1 MELVSTGLIKSL
13 THHVIYLIVPVAVL
27 AAMRTCFDPDAL
39 GTLPQIRLYA
49 FRSQKHGSLA
59 MLLDHLSGRLPVHV
73 VVGERFADLDNLGT
87 GQKGCPHITAL
98 IEPATARPRPE
109 SCGTSMDMS
118 IALRFARPRPSG
130 R

>member
-1 MELVSTGLIKSL
+1 
-13 THHVIYLIVPVAVL
+13 
-27 AAMRTCFDPDAL
+27 MRKRFAPDAL

-49 FRSQKHGSLA
+49 FRSQRHDSLA
-59 MLLDHLSGRLPVHV
+59 MLLDHLSGQLPVHV
-73 VVGERFADLDNLGT
+73 VVGERSEDIDNLGT
-87 GQKGCPHITAL
+87 GQEACPHITAL
-98 IEPATARPRPE
+98 IEPATARPRSE